1 MYLHILPCT
10 PSILDATSLKRV
22 FLSRVGIT
30 VMRDKKTGKK
40 IDPKIAKI
48 EQRRAEQQEAEKLE
62 LQQRWGR
69 G

>member
-1 MYLHILPCT
+1 
-10 PSILDATSLKRV
+10 
-22 FLSRVGIT
+22 
-30 VMRDKKTGKK
+30 MRDKKTGKK